1 MFPQTD
7 DAVFLIDAPAL
18 AGLTFRR
25 FRGPSDYAAIATVG
39 NAARGADGT
48 EWVVTVDDVARMY
61 AHLVNSDPARD
72 MVIAE
77 VEGEMVGFVRSEWS
91 REEIGLFRYKFWPAV
106 LPQWRGQGIRRAL
119 LRWMEA
125 RIREIAAE
133 HPADTPKVFSTSAQA
148 QAQSLIDLLEGE
160 GYRPV
165 RTFHRMVR
173 SLEGSLPDFAMPDGL
188 AMRPVLPE
196 HYRLIWDASNEAF
209 HDHWGYSPEP
219 EESYQEWLEDK
230 VIFTP
235 ELWQIAWDVATNEVA
250 GQVGTFID
258 RLENEKFNRR
268 RGYTE
273 YISVRQPY
281 RRRGL
286 ARALIAESLRVLKA
300 EGMTE
305 SALFVDAENISGA
318 TRLYE
323 ECGFRTVS
331 YTHLDV
337 YKRQPK

>member
-1 MFPQTD
+1 MFSQTD
-7 DAVFLIDAPAL
+7 DAVILHDAPAV

-39 NAARGADGT
+39 NAAREADGS

-77 VEGEMVGFVRSEWS
+77 VEGEMVGFVRSEWL
-91 REEIGLFRYKFWPAV
+91 REESGLFRYKFSPTL
-106 LPQWRGQGIRRAL
+106 LPQWRGWGIRRAL

-125 RIREIAAE
+125 RIRQIAAE
-133 HPADTPKVFSTSAQA
+133 HPADTPKVFTTSAQA

-165 RTFHRMVR
+165 RTFHKMVR
-173 SLEGSLPDFAMPDGL
+173 SLAGPLPDFAMPDGL
-188 AMRPVLPE
+188 EMRPVLPE
-196 HYRLIWDASNEAF
+196 HYRPIWDASSEAF
-209 HDHWGYSPEP
+209 RDHWGNSPEP
-219 EESYQEWLEDK
+219 EEYYQEWLEDP
-230 VIFTP
+230 VVFTP
-235 ELWQIAWDVATNEVA
+235 ELWQIAWDVATDEIA
-250 GQVGTFID
+250 GQVRTFID
-258 RLENEKFNRR
+258 QLENEKFKRQ

-273 YISVRQPY
+273 FISVRQPY

-286 ARALIAESLRVLKA
+286 ARALIAESLRVLQA
-300 EGMTE
+300 QGMTE
-305 SALFVDAENISGA
+305 SSLFVDAENISGA

-323 ECGFRTVS
+323 ECGFRTVDQS
-331 YTHLDV
+331 MAYQKEL
-337 YKRQPK
+337 